1 MNIVLIGFMGTGKSA
16 VGRALARRLGARHLD
31 TDAEIERE
39 AGRTIPEL
47 FAAEGEAAFRAS
59 ETALLASL
67 AEQNGGT
74 PLVLSTGGGTPLRP
88 ENAARLAEIG
98 TVVWLQVAP
107 EAILARVSRSLHERP
122 LLHAHAADPLTRIK
136 SLLAERGPR
145 YASLAAHTLDTS
157 ACADSEEA
165 AARVLEMLEM
175 KSETY
180 MVPVEMGARSYQILV
195 ERGAL
200 AEVGTEMARH
210 LAEGGVGERLA
221 LVVTSPDIDALY
233 GDTLRESLTAAGFRV
248 GTASVPPGEDTKSL
262 AHLETLYAALHAE
275 AADRR
280 TVVVALGGGVIGD
293 LAGFAAATYVRGL
306 DFVQVPTTLLAQVDS
321 SVGGKTG
328 VNFQHAKN
336 ILGAFHQP
344 RLVMIDPDTLATLSI
359 RERRSGMAEVIKYG
373 IIADKSFFGLLS
385 REIGGLLD
393 LTSPELGYVLA
404 RSCALKARV
413 VEQDEREGGL
423 RAILNFGH
431 TVGHALET
439 ITHYQSYTHGEAIA
453 LGMVTAAL
461 IGEEVGVTHPE
472 DTSAM
477 TALFQAA
484 GFAVALD
491 PAHSADE
498 IVRLLAWDKKSVGG
512 AARFVLMEAIGHATP
527 GHVVPEVAIRAALA
541 RQQSLHA
548 GPDFAHG
555 GPT

>member
-16 VGRALARRLGARHLD
+16 VGRALARRLGVRHLD

-39 AGRTIPEL
+39 AGRTIPEI
-47 FAAEGEAAFRAS
+47 FAVEGEEAFRAR
-59 ETALLASL
+59 EAALLASL
-67 AEQNGGT
+67 AASEGRE
-74 PLVLSTGGGTPLRP
+74 PLILSTGGGTPLRS

-122 LLHAHAADPLTRIK
+122 LLHAHAADPLTRIQR
-136 SLLAERGPR
+136 LLAEREPR

-157 ACADSEEA
+157 HCRDSEEA
-165 AARVLEMLEM
+165 AVRVLETLNIMPQ
-175 KSETY
+175 TH
-180 MVPVEMGARSYQILV
+180 MVAVNLGERSYHIFV
-195 ERGAL
+195 ESGAM
-200 AEVGTEMARH
+200 ASVGTEMARH
-210 LAEGGVGERLA
+210 LAPEGVGDRLA
-221 LVVTSPDIDALY
+221 LVITSPEIDALY
-233 GDTLRESLTAAGFRV
+233 GDTLRQSLTAAGFRV
-248 GTASVPPGEDTKSL
+248 ATANVPPGEDTKSL
-262 AHLETLYAALHAE
+262 AHLETLYAALHTE
-275 AADRR
+275 AADRK

-344 RLVMIDPDTLATLSI
+344 RLVMIDPDALATLSV
-359 RERRSGMAEVIKYG
+359 RERRSGLAEVIKYG
-373 IIADKSFFGLLS
+373 IIADKSFFGLLT

-439 ITHYQSYTHGEAIA
+439 LTHYRSYTHGEAIA
-453 LGMVTAAL
+453 LGMVSAAL
-461 IGEEVGVTHPE
+461 IGEEVGVTRPE
-472 DTSAM
+472 DTFAM
-477 TALFQAA
+477 TALLQAA
-484 GFAVALD
+484 GFAVRLD

-498 IVRLLAWDKKSVGG
+498 IVRLLAWDKKSVDG
-512 AARFVLMEAIGHATP
+512 AARFVLMEAIGRATP
-527 GHVVPEVAIRAALA
+527 GHSVPEAAIYAALA
-541 RQQSLHA
+541 RQQSLV
-548 GPDFAHG
+548 
-555 GPT
+555 

>member
-39 AGRTIPEL
+39 AGRTIPEI
-47 FAAEGEAAFRAS
+47 FAAEGEEAFRAR
-59 ETALLASL
+59 EAALLASL
-67 AEQNGGT
+67 AASADGDT
-74 PLVLSTGGGTPLRP
+74 PLILSTGGGTPLRP

-122 LLHAHAADPLTRIK
+122 LLHAHADDPLTRIQT
-136 SLLAERGPR
+136 LLAERGPR

-157 ACADSEEA
+157 HCRDSEEA
-165 AARVLEMLEM
+165 AVRVLEMLDM
-175 KSETY
+175 KTETH
-180 MVPVEMGARSYQILV
+180 MVAVNLGERSYHIFV
-195 ERGAL
+195 KAGAL
-200 AEVGTEMARH
+200 ASVGTEMARH
-210 LAEGGVGERLA
+210 LAPDGVGDRLA
-221 LVVTSPDIDALY
+221 LVVTSPEIDALY
-233 GDTLRESLTAAGFRV
+233 GDTLRQSLTAAGFRV
-248 GTASVPPGEDTKSL
+248 ATANVPPGEDTKSL

-344 RLVMIDPDTLATLSI
+344 RLVMIDPDTLATLSV
-359 RERRSGMAEVIKYG
+359 RERRSGLAEVIKYG
-373 IIADKSFFGLLS
+373 IIADKSFFGLLT
-385 REIGGLLD
+385 REVGGLLD

-413 VEQDEREGGL
+413 VEQDEREDGL

-439 ITHYQSYTHGEAIA
+439 ITHYQTYTHGEAIA
-453 LGMVTAAL
+453 LGMVSAAL
-461 IGEEVGVTHPE
+461 IGEEVGVTRPE
-472 DTSAM
+472 DTLAM
-477 TALFQAA
+477 TALLQAA
-484 GFAVALD
+484 GFAARLD
-491 PAHSADE
+491 PAHSLDE

-527 GHVVPEVAIRAALA
+527 GHTVPEAAIYAALA
-541 RQQSLHA
+541 RQQNLV
-548 GPDFAHG
+548 
-555 GPT
+555 